1 MIRHALFLCTAN
13 SARSILAEAILNRD
27 GAGRWR
33 GHSAGSHPRGA
44 VQPDALA
51 LLAARGLPTAAL
63 RSKGWDE
70 FAGPGAPRLD
80 LVVTVCDAAAGETCP
95 VWPGAPV
102 SAHWGIPDP
111 AAEAGPGR
119 AAAFALAFARLER
132 RIGGLLALDAAAP
145 GFAAAVRALGAARD

>member
-1 MIRHALFLCTAN
+1 MIRNALFLCTAN

-33 GHSAGSHPRGA
+33 GYSAGSHPRGA

-95 VWPGAPV
+95 IWPGAPV
-102 SAHWGIPDP
+102 AAHWGIPDP
-111 AAEAGPGR
+111 AAEAGPGC

-132 RIGGLLALDAAAP
+132 RIGGLLALDPAAP